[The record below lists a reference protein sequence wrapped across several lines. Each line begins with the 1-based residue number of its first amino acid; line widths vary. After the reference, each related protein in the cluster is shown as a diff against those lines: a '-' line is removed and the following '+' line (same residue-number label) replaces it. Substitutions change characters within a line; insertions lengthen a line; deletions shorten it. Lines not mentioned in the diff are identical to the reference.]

1 MIVRID
7 KDRLIVT
14 KLKTKKLSREI
25 VIPMEL
31 ISIIV
36 IVSPLIQK
44 ITLKIAFQTIQRIL
58 SYPAMLHLVYYV
70 WDFYGE
76 RLAGS
81 GSFALFLYATV
92 KLIEL

>member
-1 MIVRID
+1 
-7 KDRLIVT
+7 
-14 KLKTKKLSREI
+14 
-25 VIPMEL
+25 MEL

-36 IVSPLIQK
+36 IVSPLNPLIQK
-44 ITLKIAFQTIQRIL
+44 ITLKIAFQTIL

>member
-1 MIVRID
+1 
-7 KDRLIVT
+7 
-14 KLKTKKLSREI
+14 
-25 VIPMEL
+25 MEL

-36 IVSPLIQK
+36 IVIVSPLNPLIQK
-44 ITLKIAFQTIQRIL
+44 ITLKIAFQTVQRIL
-58 SYPAMLHLVYYV
+58 SYPAMLHLVYYA
-70 WDFYGE
+70 WDFYGG

>member
-1 MIVRID
+1 
-7 KDRLIVT
+7 
-14 KLKTKKLSREI
+14 
-25 VIPMEL
+25 MEL

-36 IVSPLIQK
+36 IVIVSSLNPLIQE

-58 SYPAMLHLVYYV
+58 SYPAMLHLVYYA
-70 WDFYGE
+70 WDFYGG
-76 RLAGS
+76 RLARS